1 MKDATRL
8 YQQAPALKPIDAAER
23 LDVELAKVEL
33 ED

>member
-8 YQQAPALKPIDAAER
+8 YRQVAAFKPIDAAEC